1 MSIKNEGSKKA
12 SILVNDNKGNTIVD
26 AHNRDVN
33 FSVENNVGETELITN
48 SIYGENKNTNNTGNL
63 KVVSAGDK
71 TKVAKENKKTAQI
84 NAATL
89 KINTK
94 SLTNSTKSKI
104 KNTMKEA
111 DAEYYQKLKKCQKD
125 LLYTKYEGKKIRSEA
140 YTKFV
145 KSLVGSGEELFNTIS
160 NAFGIATDTLKAG
173 RTIITKVGEN
183 TGKIIDGVGDGC
195 QKFINELGEGVK
207 AITKRTFEGI
217 DKLEDKLIDVGIRVI
232 GKSGEIIE
240 ESANIVVETL
250 KAGGAIVNKTGAK
263 AALLVDKTGDL
274 VGEVVAGSTEKLKA
288 HYVNA
293 ANTIKGKGADRDADR
308 INARNKKIVDADI
321 GLRTKQQDFNN
332 KLAADNA
339 VVGAVRVKYGTSYLD
354 LPSMAHGAQ
363 TEAIK
368 KSMDCLRQ
376 TVGDGGRS

>member
-1 MSIKNEGSKKA
+1 MSIKNEGIKQA
-12 SILVNDNKGNTIVD
+12 SIIVNGNKGNTFVD
-26 AHNRDVN
+26 AHNRDVS
-33 FSVENNVGETELITN
+33 FSVENNNGKTELITN
-48 SIYGENKNTNNTGNL
+48 SIYGENKNNNNTGNL

-94 SLTNSTKSKI
+94 SLA
-104 KNTMKEA
+104 KNTIKKA
-111 DAEYYQKLKKCQKD
+111 DVEYYQKLKKCQKD
-125 LLYTKYEGKKIRSEA
+125 LLDTKYAGKKIRSET

-145 KSLVGSGEELFNTIS
+145 KSMVGSGEELFNTIS
-160 NAFGIATDTLKAG
+160 NVFGIATDTLKAG

-195 QKFINELGEGVK
+195 EKFINELGEGVK
-207 AITKRTFEGI
+207 VITKKTFDGI

-250 KAGGAIVNKTGAK
+250 KAGGAIVKKSGEK

-288 HYVNA
+288 HFVNA

-308 INARNKKIVDADI
+308 IIARNQKIVNADI

-339 VVGAVRVKYGTSYLD
+339 VVGAVRVKYGNSYLD
-354 LPSMAHGAQ
+354 LPSMAHGPQ